1 MPRRRIQ
8 RRHRHC
14 AGCPASPVCLQEGE
28 EREGV
33 TYAFVYVS
41 SLLLTVQIL
50 GAAIETLLILLA
62 LLGGRL
68 MIRKRGGKQ
77 TGTALHQKL
86 DHIEII
92 TAGGAVQRRP
102 AI

>member
-1 MPRRRIQ
+1 MPSFSCMPAGGRRER
-8 RRHRHC
+8 
-14 AGCPASPVCLQEGE
+14 GGYLCL
-28 EREGV
+28 RFWIPS
-33 TYAFVYVS
+33 A
-41 SLLLTVQIL
+41 LLTVQIL
-50 GAAIETLLILLA
+50 GAAIEALLILLA
-62 LLGGRL
+62 LLGRRL
-68 MIRKRGGKQ
+68 MIRQRGGKQ